1 MTGLLKSIYT
11 GMVNPIAAPMHS
23 AVKNEITVST
33 RRRRWVSYRNLEIV
47 VTIMPI
53 IAATAISAAATQA
66 IA

>member
-1 MTGLLKSIYT
+1 
-11 GMVNPIAAPMHS
+11 MVNPIAAPMHS

-33 RRRRWVSYRNLEIV
+33 RRRRCVSSRNLEIV